1 MDSDGG
7 SDGGQAQVNDPTSY
21 ELRPPTPS
29 REAEGG
35 GGPETE
41 RTAAVPSRGAAAQV
55 VSTPTPPVESQS
67 GRLLGGRYRLT
78 SRLGHGGMGTVWRAR
93 DEVIDRDVAVKEPRL
108 PESVA
113 DRQRTMVHER
123 MQREARAAAR
133 IGHPSIVTV
142 HDVVVEDGQPWLV
155 MELVRGETLADV
167 LETGTLETREAARIG
182 LAVLE
187 GLAAAHEAGV
197 VHRDV
202 KPANVL
208 LGGHEQVVLTDF
220 GIAQVEGEQGLTE
233 TGVFVGSPE
242 FTAPERAQG
251 QRPGPE
257 SDLWSLGVLL
267 YVAVEGV
274 SPFRRNNV
282 AATVQAVISTEA
294 PPPTRAGGPLAEL
307 ITRLLDKRPGARPRA
322 EEARRILREIIAAP
336 LVDPTHLAVDASTG
350 PTDPSGA
357 APPKRRRRRAV
368 LGGVGAVVVLVAAL
382 LFAPFG
388 PFGGDDGAALP
399 EGWGVKEEEDFRMTL
414 AVPTSFERVTDAEN
428 PDWVSYQSRDD
439 IYSVQVWSWEETED
453 KGPLQLAA
461 ESLDAMREDTGTY
474 QDVKGDFWELE
485 FQERQAAE
493 LTRSSRPAYIY
504 DEGDDRVTQRMALYY
519 EGRDNQIWQ
528 VQVNMPGERG
538 PARDYGEQLYDD
550 VIENLE
556 IRDTEEPPAD
566 DG

>member
-7 SDGGQAQVNDPTSY
+7 QAEANETTSY
-21 ELRPPTPS
+21 ELRPPVPS
-29 REAEGG
+29 RATEDR
-35 GGPETE
+35 GPETE
-41 RTAAVPSRGAAAQV
+41 RSADTPSRGTVTQV
-55 VSTPTPPVESQS
+55 VSAPTPPVESQP
-67 GRLLGGRYRLT
+67 GRLLGNRYRLT
-78 SRLGHGGMGTVWRAR
+78 GRLGHGGMGTVWRAR
-93 DEVIDRDVAVKEPRL
+93 DEVVDRDVAIKEPRL
-108 PESVA
+108 PASVA

-167 LETGTLETREAARIG
+167 LETGTLEPREAARIG

-208 LGGHEQVVLTDF
+208 LGGYDQVVLTDF

-242 FTAPERAQG
+242 FTGPERAQG

-282 AATVQAVISTEA
+282 AATVQAVISSE
-294 PPPTRAGGPLAEL
+294 PPSPVRARGALGEL

-322 EEARRILREIIAAP
+322 EEVRRILREVIAAP
-336 LVDPTHLAVDASTG
+336 PTDATRLAVDGASPTG
-350 PTDPSGA
+350 T
-357 APPKRRRRRAV
+357 APPVRRRRRWAV
-368 LGGVGAVVVLVAAL
+368 VGGVGAAVVLVAAL

-388 PFGGDDGAALP
+388 PFGGDDGSGLP
-399 EGWGVKEEEDFRMTL
+399 EGWDAKEEEHFRMTM
-414 AVPTSFERVTDAEN
+414 AVPSSFERVTDEES
-428 PDWVSYQSRDD
+428 PDWLLYQSRDD
-439 IYSVQVWSWEETED
+439 IYEVHVWFWEETED
-453 KGPLQLAA
+453 RGPLQMAA
-461 ESLDAMREDTGTY
+461 QSLDEMRENTTDY
-474 QDVKGDFWELE
+474 QDVQGDFWETE
-485 FQERQAAE
+485 FQERESAE
-493 LTRSSRPAYIY
+493 LTLSSRPAYIY
-504 DEGDDRVTQRMALYY
+504 DEADDRVTQRMSLFY
-519 EGRDNQIWQ
+519 EGRDNQVWRI
-528 VQVNMPGERG
+528 QVNMPGERG
-538 PARDYGEQLYDD
+538 PARDYGEQLYADI
-550 VIENLE
+550 VANLE
-556 IRDTEEPPAD
+556 IRDTEQPAA
-566 DG
+566 GEG